1 MSNYN
6 KYKEKNNIF
15 FDKLINE
22 SHDEHSAIGNSKSS
36 HEKRFS
42 KILDLGNFQNSK
54 ILDVGCGLGA
64 FYTFLKEKKIIIDY
78 TGYDINEKM
87 LEGAKANKPE
97 ISERFKNIDIIET
110 AIENAF
116 DYSISVG
123 PLNLNMDEKTNYEM
137 TFKLLDNLFKCSKKG
152 FALSMTSILSRKKN
166 EDTFYYDPK
175 IIIEHIAKYCNNYRI
190 DHSYLPHDF
199 TVFCYK
205 YNFYDSF

>member
-1 MSNYN
+1 MQNYD
-6 KYKEKNNIF
+6 KYKEKNNSF

-22 SHDEHSAIGNSKSS
+22 STDEHLAVGQSKIS

-42 KILDLGNFQNSK
+42 KMLDIGDLDNKS

-64 FYTFLKEKKIIIDY
+64 FYSFLKLKNISVNY

-87 LEGAKANKPE
+87 LQGARNSHLE
-97 ISERFKNIDIIET
+97 IADKFKNIDLIEN
-110 AIENAF
+110 AIENQF

-137 TFKLLDNLFKCSKKG
+137 TFKLIDSLFKCSKIG
-152 FALSMTSILSRKKN
+152 YALSMTSIMSRKKN
-166 EDTFYYDPK
+166 NDTFYYDPAL
-175 IIIEHIAKYCNNYRI
+175 IVNHISKYCNNYRI

-205 YNFYDSF
+205 DDFYSSF